1 MGGHLLPSRS
11 AMGKALI
18 LGETAFGTTLFGISA
33 THPSVSWEWVRAIL
47 AELRLP
53 GWVAREVH

>member
-1 MGGHLLPSRS
+1 
-11 AMGKALI
+11 MGKALI